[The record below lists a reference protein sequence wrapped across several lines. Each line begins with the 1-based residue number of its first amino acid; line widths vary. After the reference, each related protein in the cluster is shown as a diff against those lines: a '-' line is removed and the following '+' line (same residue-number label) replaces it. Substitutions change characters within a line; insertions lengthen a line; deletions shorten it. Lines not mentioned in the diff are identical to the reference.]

1 MYIYLEVFV
10 KINAKEAR
18 SKFSSL
24 LDKVKEGDEVIIMR
38 RHKQVARLVS
48 PRKEEK
54 SLPDLKAFRKSI
66 RLKGE
71 PLSSI
76 IIKERQEERY

>member
-1 MYIYLEVFV
+1 M
-10 KINAKEAR
+10 KISVKEAR

-24 LDKVKEGDEVIIMR
+24 LNRVKGGDEVIIMR
-38 RHKQVARLVS
+38 RHKQVARIVP

-66 RLKGE
+66 RIKGE
-71 PLSSI
+71 PLSST

>member
-1 MYIYLEVFV
+1 M

-48 PRKEEK
+48 PRKEKK
-54 SLPDLKAFRKSI
+54 SLPDLKAFRRSI
-66 RLKGE
+66 RIKGE
-71 PLSSI
+71 SLSGI
-76 IIKERQEERY
+76 IIKERREERY